1 MMQRRAL
8 LSTLVSAAGSSVVL
22 SKTKSV
28 WAQPTDGGLPLTPIR
43 GGATRQL
50 RFVLTLLNPLTK
62 TLFDQVL
69 WMYVPIKNGA
79 AQDVVSVDTQIE
91 HSVHTDILGHSILKI
106 QLAELPPLAQR
117 VFSLTVNVTVYST
130 PRQIKL
136 SVSENWLEAEA
147 YTEVGDNSIQALALQ
162 LRGETPRQTARNMY
176 DWVVSNIAYAG
187 YFADDLGALYAL
199 TEKKGD
205 CTEYAFLV
213 VALARASQI
222 PARMVG
228 GYVIDRNS
236 APRADEYHNW
246 AELYLEGA
254 WRIVDA
260 QKQNWL
266 QPCDQYV
273 AFRYFR
279 GIAVNKIGLAHRY
292 KVAGDMQVRM

>member
-1 MMQRRAL
+1 MQRRTL
-8 LSTLVSAAGSSVVL
+8 LSTLASATGNGIVL
-22 SKTKSV
+22 LKAKSV
-28 WAQPTDGGLPLTPIR
+28 WAQGSDVGVSLIPNR
-43 GGATRQL
+43 GDTTRQL
-50 RFVLTLLNPLTK
+50 RFVLTLSNPQTK

-69 WMYVPIKNGA
+69 WMYVPIKHGA
-79 AQDVVSVDTQIE
+79 AQDVVSVDTQVK
-91 HSVHTDILGHSILKI
+91 HSVDTDILRHSILKI

-147 YTEVGDNSIQALALQ
+147 YTEVGDNRIQALALQ
-162 LRGETPRQTARNMY
+162 LRGEIPWQAARNIY

-187 YFADDLGALYAL
+187 YIADDLGALYAL

-279 GIAVNKIGLAHRY
+279 GVAINNIGLAHRY

>member
-1 MMQRRAL
+1 M
-8 LSTLVSAAGSSVVL
+8 STAN
-22 SKTKSV
+22 SV
-28 WAQPTDGGLPLTPIR
+28 WALASDVTAPLIPNR
-43 GGATRQL
+43 GETTRQL
-50 RFVLTLLNPLTK
+50 RFVLTLLNPRTK

-69 WMYVPIKNGA
+69 WMYVPIKHGA
-79 AQDVVSVDTQIE
+79 AQDIVSVETQANHSVDTD
-91 HSVHTDILGHSILKI
+91 TLGHNILKI

-117 VFSLTVNVTVYST
+117 VFSLTVNVAVYST
-130 PRQIKL
+130 PRQMTL
-136 SVSENWLEAEA
+136 SLSENWLEAEA
-147 YTEVGDNSIQALALQ
+147 YTEVGDHRIQALALQ
-162 LRGETPRQTARNMY
+162 LRGETPRQTARNIY
-176 DWVVSNIAYAG
+176 DWVASNVAYAG
-187 YFADDLGALYAL
+187 YVADDLGALYAL

-246 AELYLEGA
+246 AELYLEGT
-254 WRIVDA
+254 WQIVDA

-266 QPCDQYV
+266 QPCDQYI

-279 GIAVNKIGLAHRY
+279 GIPVNNIGLAHRY
-292 KVAGDMQVRM
+292 KVDGDMQVRM